1 MTEVFD
7 AIVLYQRDH
16 KEKDLM
22 VKMLTRQAGKRM
34 FYIRHGKSQRY
45 QFTAEIQ
52 PLSAATFEGTI
63 NTTGL
68 SFINDV
74 KATKDTTFLMTDI
87 VLNAYMTYILGL
99 IDAVFVD
106 NQPIT
111 KWYDLIIEALNKLQN
126 GLDPQGIA
134 NYFELQLLPVFGI
147 RPTWGQCVI
156 CGRSDLP
163 LDFSEEL
170 NGTLCQQHWS
180 ADEHRLHVDTKA
192 VRILSK
198 LANIDLR
205 LVGTLDLKTQTK
217 QEMAR
222 VMDKLYDDQVGIHL
236 KSKSFI
242 QQLASWQNRMM
253 QREKKNDNQ
262 TP

>member
-7 AIVLYQRDH
+7 AIVMYQRDH

-34 FYIRHGKSQRY
+34 FYVRYGKSKRY
-45 QFTAEIQ
+45 QFAAEMQ
-52 PLSAATFEGTI
+52 PLSMSTFEGVI

-74 KATKDTTFLMTDI
+74 KATRPTSFLMTDI
-87 VLNAYMTYILGL
+87 VLNAYMTYIMGL
-99 IDAVFVD
+99 IDAAFVD

-111 KWYDLIIEALNKLQN
+111 KWYDLVAEAVAKMEK

-134 NYFELQLLPVFGI
+134 NYFEVQLLPVFGI
-147 RPTWGQCVI
+147 QPTWGQCVI
-156 CGRSDLP
+156 CGRRDLP
-163 LDFSEEL
+163 LDFSEKL
-170 NGTLCQQHWS
+170 NGTLCQQHWD
-180 ADEHRLHVDTKA
+180 ADPYRMHIDNRA

-198 LANIDLR
+198 LAEIDLR
-205 LVGTLDLKTQTK
+205 LLGSLNLQDKTK

-222 VMDKLYDDQVGIHL
+222 LMDKLYDDQVGIHL
-236 KSKSFI
+236 RAKSFI
-242 QQLASWQNRMM
+242 QQLTGWQNRMINR
-253 QREKKNDNQ
+253 QSSAKEDES
-262 TP
+262 

>member
-7 AIVLYQRDH
+7 AIVMYQRDH

-45 QFTAEIQ
+45 QFSAEIQ
-52 PLSAATFEGTI
+52 PLRTATFEGTI
-63 NTTGL
+63 NPTGM

-74 KATKDTTFLMTDI
+74 KATKDTSFLMTDI

-99 IDAVFVD
+99 IDAAFVD
-106 NQPIT
+106 NQPIPR
-111 KWYDLIIEALNKLQN
+111 WYDLVIEALNKLN
-126 GLDPQGIA
+126 SGLDPQGIA
-134 NYFELQLLPVFGI
+134 NYFEIQLLPVFGMQ
-147 RPTWGQCVI
+147 PTWGKCVI

-163 LDFSEEL
+163 LDFSEEF

-180 ADEHRLHVDTKA
+180 ADEHRLHADTKA

-205 LVGTLDLKTQTK
+205 MIGTLSLKAQTK

-242 QQLASWQNRMM
+242 QQLSSWQNRVMP
-253 QREKKNDNQ
+253 RETHNGDQ
-262 TP
+262 TS